1 MYLYI
6 YMLMKLHYL
15 KVSYEAPRI
24 AATQVASLYEPSRR
38 SDVAIIDVGA
48 GTGLVG
54 EKVRFN
60 LW

>member
-1 MYLYI
+1 
-6 YMLMKLHYL
+6 MLMKLHYL
-15 KVSYEAPRI
+15 KVSCEAPRI
-24 AATQVASLYEPSRR
+24 AATQVESLFEPSRR
-38 SDVAIIDVGA
+38 SDVTIIDVGA